1 MGEESFV
8 KTMMVVI
15 LAILVVAAP
24 GAAQSDPEDCTLTF
38 QGTARK
44 LVKLRAPSV
53 GSGYQDLGNGEAL
66 APSDLF
72 AMTCDFDAK
81 IPKKVPATKPIVGLE
96 DRLVTIDGYLMG
108 ARFERATPTSKGKD
122 NDLHIEIA
130 DTADWNQDH
139 LIVEVPP
146 EKNFCDARKAIWDL
160 VLADEKTSGKKS
172 KSDAWLFETPPHVQ
186 VTGFIF
192 LDTAHLHAGD
202 IPCETNGGRGLRK
215 KGGTS
220 KVKGLWELHPVT
232 AVLTVE

>member
-1 MGEESFV
+1 M
-8 KTMMVVI
+8 KTR
-15 LAILVVAAP
+15 LVVFIALLASVSSVAA
-24 GAAQSDPEDCTLTF
+24 GQTDPEDCALVF

-53 GSGYQDLGNGEAL
+53 GTGYQDLGHGEAL

-72 AMTCDFDAK
+72 GMTCDFDAK

-96 DRLVTIDGYLMG
+96 DRLVTIDGYLVG

-122 NDLHIEIA
+122 NDLHLEIA

-146 EKNFCDARKAIWDL
+146 GQDFCDARKAIWDM
-160 VLADEKTSGKKS
+160 VLADEKASGKKS

-202 IPCETNGGRGLRK
+202 IPCETNCGRGLRK

-232 AVLTVE
+232 DVLTVE

>member
-1 MGEESFV
+1 M
-8 KTMMVVI
+8 KTR
-15 LAILVVAAP
+15 LVVFIAFVVAVSSVAV
-24 GAAQSDPEDCTLTF
+24 GQTDPEDCTLTF

-44 LVKLRAPSV
+44 LVKHRAPSV
-53 GSGYQDLGNGEAL
+53 GTGYQDMGNGEAL

-72 AMTCDFDAK
+72 ATCDFDAK
-81 IPKKVPATKPIVGLE
+81 IPKKVSATKPIVGLE
-96 DRLVTIDGYLMG
+96 DRLVTIDGFLMG

-146 EKNFCDARKAIWDL
+146 GKDFCDARKAIWDL
-160 VLADEKTSGKKS
+160 VLADEKSSGKKS

-192 LDTAHLHAGD
+192 LDTAHLHVGD

-220 KVKGLWELHPVT
+220 KVRGLWELHPMT
-232 AVLTVE
+232 TCKS